1 MNSECIIIFTRLQW
15 SNEFKNSLTAETLK
29 DLTVGGVIVIT
40 TQQLTQVCY
49 DEDYS
54 YREDLIFKLSQEGY
68 SNREIADSLNEQRI
82 SPKRTDK
89 YNAKLIWSTL
99 QKYRK
104 KIQRQNHADIELKDI
119 GIYRRERTR

>member
-1 MNSECIIIFTRLQW
+1 MSIIRVIWRSRLQW
-15 SNEFKNSLTAETLK
+15 NKEFKNSLTAETLR

-49 DEDYS
+49 DKDYS

-68 SNREIADSLNEQRI
+68 SNKEIADSLNEQRI

-89 YNAKLIWSTL
+89 YNAKLIWSIL

-104 KIQRQNHADIELKDI
+104 RILRQNHADIELRDI
-119 GIYRRERTR
+119 GIYRRKRKA

>member
-1 MNSECIIIFTRLQW
+1 M
-15 SNEFKNSLTAETLK
+15 
-29 DLTVGGVIVIT
+29 GGVIVIT

-49 DEDYS
+49 DKDYS

-89 YNAKLIWSTL
+89 YNAKLIWSIL

-104 KIQRQNHADIELKDI
+104 RIQRQNHADIELKDI
-119 GIYRRERTR
+119 GIYRRKRTLCT